1 MARYRWKLKLFH
13 WFRGN
18 SKRKPG
24 GSLADFAR
32 GTVGGPVGGAH
43 ANHRYRTRPTVVLV
57 LFPIYFDLSLLNRGR
72 SVSLFPIGRGPRS
85 SYNTP
90 CESDPASGT
99 DRRPDR
105 VQRTSAVAER
115 HFHRPPPRPSRS
127 APRRTARPRNG
138 LTQLFAGRSPSPPGG
153 QYFRNHNNTEKKK
166 KKKKTKPPGVIIIA
180 VVIDNAFVVYT
191 HDNNI
196 VFFNRS
202 GTRSRRSET
211 LLSVHMSCGCEVR
224 AKTGRAPSA
233 GCRSLRFS
241 RRGTRGGRRWSPGP
255 ARRVARRS
263 TGKGERLGVARAGV
277 SRPIGSGGRPGRRGL
292 RGEEVGRADPST
304 LPAACAFE
312 SLRCRRTADR
322 LVLTPT
328 DCKSCRGGFWAWP
341 PLVGEIFNFFSCYTI
356 TVKGI

>member
-18 SKRKPG
+18 SERKPG

-166 KKKKTKPPGVIIIA
+166 KKKKKQNHRALLLSLSLSTMRSWCIHTIIILYFS
-180 VVIDNAFVVYT
+180 IDP
-191 HDNNI
+191 
-196 VFFNRS
+196 
-202 GTRSRRSET
+202 
-211 LLSVHMSCGCEVR
+211 VHVLVE
-224 AKTGRAPSA
+224 AKHS
-233 GCRSLRFS
+233 
-241 RRGTRGGRRWSPGP
+241 
-255 ARRVARRS
+255 
-263 TGKGERLGVARAGV
+263 
-277 SRPIGSGGRPGRRGL
+277 
-292 RGEEVGRADPST
+292 
-304 LPAACAFE
+304 
-312 SLRCRRTADR
+312 
-322 LVLTPT
+322 
-328 DCKSCRGGFWAWP
+328 
-341 PLVGEIFNFFSCYTI
+341 
-356 TVKGI
+356 